1 MARQHR
7 QNGVQ
12 FSYDLK
18 GNLLSD
24 GTRSYSYTA
33 ENRLASG
40 ASTNI
45 YYDALGRLVHLT
57 SGINF
62 HYHGGEFIETQSA
75 SGATRRYVHGPG
87 VDEPLVWYEGAG
99 TNDRRYLHADERGSI
114 VAVSDDSGNVIGINK
129 YDEYGVPA
137 ATNIGTF
144 GYTGQVW
151 LPELGLWHYKA
162 RMYDPRLG
170 RFLQPDPIGYE
181 DGLNMYAYAGADPV
195 NMADSTGTKGVN
207 GNSIC
212 RPGIPCSIDGV
223 DQEILKAEAR
233 QLANQSVA
241 QQIVG
246 GWGNVPTG
254 MDPSAPTVEA
264 PGAVITGKGPRDAP
278 WIVDNGRF
286 VRNPD
291 YNEPWH
297 APYWEEAFVLGPP
310 LVALFAAA
318 APEVVAV
325 EGPRRAL
332 FQHGKGRVFQIRF
345 FKDRLVLRLDFRKP
359 NTHLNVQGR
368 SFNHHI
374 PRR

>member
-1 MARQHR
+1 
-7 QNGVQ
+7 
-12 FSYDLK
+12 
-18 GNLLSD
+18 
-24 GTRSYSYTA
+24 
-33 ENRLASG
+33 
-40 ASTNI
+40 
-45 YYDALGRLVHLT
+45 
-57 SGINF
+57 
-62 HYHGGEFIETQSA
+62 
-75 SGATRRYVHGPG
+75 
-87 VDEPLVWYEGAG
+87 
-99 TNDRRYLHADERGSI
+99 

-264 PGAVITGKGPRDAP
+264 PGAVITGKGPSDAP

-368 SFNHHI
+368 NFNHHI